1 MHIPLSYTLVSK
13 STVSKEYEPRNKSKH
28 VTYNYK
34 SNQSKNQSLKNTT
47 KKNQKEGIRKED
59 GTSEL
64 NFTFFT
70 LEIHRHCLKPRN
82 HEAEV

>member
-1 MHIPLSYTLVSK
+1 MSQETSLSTLLK
-13 STVSKEYEPRNKSKH
+13 I
-28 VTYNYK
+28 
-34 SNQSKNQSLKNTT
+34 NQSKNQSLKNTT
-47 KKNQKEGIRKED
+47 NKNQEECVRKED

-64 NFTFFT
+64 NFTFFI